1 MARLRTLNRELR
13 VALQD
18 LHFQAWFLVPP
29 PNGSTEFDSIIQRA
43 TVCAVTAFEW
53 TRYANEF
60 RLKRISGT
68 PNQGISMACHINK
81 GGMR

>member
-18 LHFQAWFLVPP
+18 LHFQAWFLVPLP
-29 PNGSTEFDSIIQRA
+29 KRSTEFNSIIQRA
-43 TVCAVTAFEW
+43 TVCAFTALER

-60 RLKRISGT
+60 RLKRIGSAS
-68 PNQGISMACHINK
+68 NHGISMACHINK
-81 GGMR
+81 GGVR

>member
-13 VALQD
+13 VAIED
-18 LHFQAWFLVPP
+18 LHFQARFLVPP
-29 PNGSTEFDSIIQRA
+29 PKGSTEFDSIIQRA
-43 TVCAVTAFEW
+43 TVCAFTAFEW

-60 RLKRISGT
+60 RFKRIGCT